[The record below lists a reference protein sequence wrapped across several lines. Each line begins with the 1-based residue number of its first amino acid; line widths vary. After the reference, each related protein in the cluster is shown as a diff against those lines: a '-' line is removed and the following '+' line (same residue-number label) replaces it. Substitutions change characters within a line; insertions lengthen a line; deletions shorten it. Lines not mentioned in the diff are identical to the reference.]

1 MSLINFKN
9 KIDKWQAE
17 KNLYKEKG
25 MKAQKQL
32 KEEKKKKQDIET
44 ALKFIQNIAK
54 ITQQTIE
61 SKLSTI
67 VTSALQTVYPEENY
81 EFRIKFIE
89 KRNTTECQLLLI
101 ENGEEFVPLEE
112 TGGGPIDIAALA
124 LLVAFIKLEKK
135 RPVIIT
141 DEPFRFV
148 SRQKIITATKLF
160 KSICEKLDFQIITV
174 THFNEIIKHADKSF
188 YVEKGKV
195 HA

>member
-195 HA
+195 YA

>member
-1 MSLINFKN
+1 MTLKSFKN
-9 KIDKWQAE
+9 KLDGWDAE
-17 KNLYKEKG
+17 RKLYKEQG
-25 MKAQKQL
+25 MKFQKL
-32 KEEKKKKQDIET
+32 YKEEQEKEKNIES

-54 ITQQTIE
+54 VTQQTIE
-61 SKLSTI
+61 NRLSTI

-81 EFRIKFIE
+81 EFKIKFVE
-89 KRNTTECQLLLI
+89 KRGSTECQLLLI
-101 ENGEEFVPLEE
+101 QDNEEYMPLKE

-174 THFNEIIKHADKSF
+174 THFDEIIKHADKSF
-188 YVEKGKV
+188 YVEKGEISG
-195 HA
+195 

>member
-1 MSLINFKN
+1 MNLQNFKN
-9 KIDKWQAE
+9 KIDRWEAE

-25 MKAQKQL
+25 MAAQKQL
-32 KEEKKKKQDIET
+32 KEEKNKKNDIES
-44 ALKFIQNIAK
+44 ALKFIQNVAK

-81 EFRIKFIE
+81 EFKIKFIE

-101 ENGEEFVPLEE
+101 ENGEEYIPLEE

-188 YVEKGKV
+188 YVEKGEILN
-195 HA
+195 